1 MAWGG
6 CGVNGHF
13 AFNEPPM
20 EGEECTNEEFINRA
34 TRCLSVSLET
44 RTVNAVMNA
53 GNDIDRIPKRC
64 ITVGMKEM
72 FMAKKVCIC
81 LPRSWNA
88 GTHRKYTEGVVSAK
102 MPVTLFNYHN
112 DAMMYLTPEATLST
126 KPEIVIYN
134 KK

>member
-53 GNDIDRIPKRC
+53 GGDIDRIPKRC

-72 FMAKKVCIC
+72 FMAKKVRIC

-102 MPVTLFNYHN
+102 MPVALFNYRN